1 MEQHFLTRPEKLSA
15 LVEAAGIAPTDRVL
29 ELGSG
34 GGTVA
39 AALPPCVLTLVELDA
54 RLAAGLC
61 ARFPGAVVLQAD
73 ALGVLERTDAD
84 VIVANLPHTLT
95 NAVLARLGEKTFRR
109 ALVAVHEGDDA
120 ARLGRVAGGRLRL
133 EPLFTLAG
141 DDFTPPQPLSS
152 RLVRATLRSSH

>member
-1 MEQHFLTRPEKLSA
+1 MEQHFLTRPEKLIA

-39 AALPPCVLTLVELDA
+39 AALPPCALTLVELDA
-54 RLAAGLC
+54 RLAAGLR

-73 ALGVLERTDAD
+73 ALGVLGRTDAD
-84 VIVANLPHTLT
+84 IILANLPYALT
-95 NAVLARLGEKTFRR
+95 DAVLGRLGEKTFRR
-109 ALVAVHEGDDA
+109 ALIAVHEGDDVV
-120 ARLGRVAGGRLRL
+120 RLERVAGGRLRL

-141 DDFTPPQPLSS
+141 DDFTPPQPFGS
-152 RLVRATLRSSH
+152 RIVRVTRG